1 MKYSKIFQILVDYK
15 KVKLLF
21 VFSIFSVSFF
31 AQNKFDSYLK
41 PSDSLNKNRRNT
53 VLISEAIFVSS
64 TLLALN
70 QLWYKD
76 YPKSDFHFIHDNSEW
91 LQMDKAGHIFSS
103 YHLGNASMK
112 ALRWSGVKME
122 NQLIYGATFG
132 FLFLSAVEV
141 LDGYSEQWGAS
152 TGDIIANATG
162 TAMVI
167 SQELLWNEQRIVP
180 KFSFHTTKYASIR
193 PNLLGKNLNE
203 QILKDYNGQ
212 TYWLSANLHS
222 FFKKSKIPI
231 WLNLAVGYGGE
242 GMISGNIDLQGL
254 NSIFFESRR
263 RQFYL
268 SFDIDLTKIR
278 TKSNF
283 LKTFFSVINTIKI
296 PAPSVEVSSDG
307 VVNFYCLYF

>member
-15 KVKLLF
+15 KTILLF
-21 VFSIFSVSFF
+21 AVFIFTISFN
-31 AQNKFDSYLK
+31 AQNKFNNFFK
-41 PSDSLNKNRRNT
+41 PSDSININRRNA
-53 VLISEAIFVSS
+53 VLISETILGTV
-64 TLLALN
+64 TLLTLN
-70 QLWYKD
+70 ELWYKN
-76 YPKSDFHFIHDNSEW
+76 YPKSDFQFINDNSEW

-103 YHLGNASMK
+103 YHLGNTSK
-112 ALRWSGVKME
+112 NALKWSGIKKE

-162 TAMVI
+162 TAMVV

-193 PNLLGKNLNE
+193 PNLLGSNLNE

-222 FFKKSKIPI
+222 FFKKSKIPV
-231 WLNLAVGYGGE
+231 WLNLALGYGGE
-242 GMISGNIDLQGL
+242 GMISGNIDFLDQNPTFL
-254 NSIFFESRR
+254 ESRR
-263 RQFYL
+263 RQFYI
-268 SFDIDLTKIR
+268 SFDIDFTKIR

-296 PAPSVEVSSDG
+296 PAPSVEVSSGG

>member
-76 YPKSDFHFIHDNSEW
+76 YPKSDFHFINDNSEW

-162 TAMVI
+162 TAMVV

-254 NSIFFESRR
+254 NSTFFESRR

-296 PAPSVEVSSDG
+296 PAPSVEVSSGG